1 MLINARFLTR
11 QATGVDRFAIEL
23 LQASSRLGLLT
34 GAQAIVPTGADLVTP
49 APGGMSVRAE
59 GRHAGHRWEQ
69 FELPLLAGEQPLV
82 NLCNTAPM
90 RHQRQLAVIHDAAAI
105 ANPQNYS
112 FAFRRWYS
120 MMLSSVMHRA
130 RVIATV
136 SRFSASELYRHFGK
150 PFLSIEIIPEGGE
163 HILRLPADPTVFER
177 LDLRGRRYVLAVGSQ
192 SLNKNFAAVLNA
204 MSLIDDPDI
213 VLVAAGGG
221 NTRIFTDSAVQH
233 ERLQRTGYVSDQ
245 QLRALYEG
253 AACFVFP
260 SFYEGFGLPPLEAMC
275 CGCPVIVSDRASLP
289 EVCADAALYCDPDDP
304 ATLAAQLRRVL
315 GSRELTEELRAR
327 GHQRATQLTW
337 DRAAREFADLMD
349 LHFV

>member
-59 GRHAGHRWEQ
+59 GRYAGHRWEQ

-120 MMLSSVMHRA
+120 MMLNSVMHRA

-177 LDLRGRRYVLAVGSQ
+177 LDLLQIARDEP
-192 SLNKNFAAVLNA
+192 AA
-204 MSLIDDPDI
+204 
-213 VLVAAGGG
+213 
-221 NTRIFTDSAVQH
+221 
-233 ERLQRTGYVSDQ
+233 
-245 QLRALYEG
+245 
-253 AACFVFP
+253 
-260 SFYEGFGLPPLEAMC
+260 
-275 CGCPVIVSDRASLP
+275 
-289 EVCADAALYCDPDDP
+289 
-304 ATLAAQLRRVL
+304 ATVTALRRDW
-315 GSRELTEELRAR
+315 R
-327 GHQRATQLTW
+327 QRSA
-337 DRAAREFADLMD
+337 
-349 LHFV
+349 